1 MIKNLLLVGLG
12 GALGSIARYGTALIS
27 QKYLSIILP
36 FGTLIANILG
46 SFLIGI
52 FLAYELENPSLNFKL
67 LLIAGFCGGYT
78 TFSTFT
84 FENLSYLQNGQFGM
98 FLLYGIGSII
108 IGLLAVYFGFM
119 VVKWN

>member
-27 QKYLSIILP
+27 QKYLSTILP

-84 FENLSYLQNGQFGM
+84 FENLSYLQNGQFGL
-98 FLLYGIGSII
+98 FLLYGIGSIL
-108 IGLLAVYFGFM
+108 IGLLAVFLGFSLI
-119 VVKWN
+119 KII